1 MGGRSVFG
9 IITLASNIV
18 IPLSADNTLLNLHNT
33 TNLCRFAVSTVFYH
47 ACEMKIKIHPY
58 GHLMSF
64 LLFLSYFYSSRGT
77 WREGLI
83 YINEE
88 NWDVIYSE
96 LIKHKINSKFH
107 LELSINSSIL
117 VKENMS
123 LSVPSFS
130 PTGLPVF
137 LR

>member
-1 MGGRSVFG
+1 MKGR
-9 IITLASNIV
+9 LRR
-18 IPLSADNTLLNLHNT
+18 SAWHGYQW
-33 TNLCRFAVSTVFYH
+33 CVR
-47 ACEMKIKIHPY
+47 
-58 GHLMSF
+58 
-64 LLFLSYFYSSRGT
+64 
-77 WREGLI
+77 REGLI
-83 YINEE
+83 YVNEE
-88 NWDVIYSE
+88 NWDVIYSQ

>member
-1 MGGRSVFG
+1 
-9 IITLASNIV
+9 
-18 IPLSADNTLLNLHNT
+18 
-33 TNLCRFAVSTVFYH
+33 
-47 ACEMKIKIHPY
+47 MKIKIHPY
-58 GHLMSF
+58 GHLMSS
-64 LLFLSYFYSSRGT
+64 LLFEFYSSRGT

-83 YINEE
+83 YVNEE
-88 NWDVIYSE
+88 NWDVIYSQ